1 MTAAPV
7 PNHIHEGTV
16 VRWVDGDTLYIM
28 TDMDFRHYGKLECRL
43 IGVNTP
49 ERGQINYK
57 EATFEANLLAPV
69 GSTVVFRSEKDPEKW
84 GRWLVELW
92 ANDVDVDQ
100 ALIASGL
107 GVAYFG
113 GKR

>member
-1 MTAAPV
+1 MSNAPE
-7 PNHIHEGTV
+7 PNHVKEGIIS
-16 VRWVDGDTLYIM
+16 RWVDGDTVYIM
-28 TDMDFRHYGKLECRL
+28 ADLDCRHYGMLECRL
-43 IGVNTP
+43 VGVNTP
-49 ERGQINYK
+49 ERGQLNYK
-57 EATFEANLLAPV
+57 EATLEASHLAPV
-69 GSTVVFRSEKDPEKW
+69 GSKVIIRTQKDPEKW

-92 ANDVDVDQ
+92 ANDVDVDE

>member
-1 MTAAPV
+1 MSAAPV
-7 PNHIHEGTV
+7 PNHVHYGIVT
-16 VRWVDGDTLYIM
+16 RWVDGDTLYING
-28 TDMDFRHYGKLECRL
+28 DLDFRIHGDLECRL

-49 ERGQINYK
+49 EKGQINYK
-57 EATFEANLLAPV
+57 EATFEACHLAPV
-69 GSTVVFRSEKDPEKW
+69 GTQVVFKSEKDPEKW

-92 ANDVDVDQ
+92 ASDVDVDE

-107 GVAYFG
+107 GVPYFG

>member
-1 MTAAPV
+1 MTAPV
-7 PNHIHEGTV
+7 PNHVHYGTV
-16 VRWVDGDTLYIM
+16 TRWVDGDTLYIHG
-28 TDMDFRHYGKLECRL
+28 DLDFRHCGELECRL

-57 EATFEANLLAPV
+57 EATLEAYHLAPA
-69 GSTVVFRSEKDPEKW
+69 GSKVVFRSEPDPEKW

-92 ANDVDVDQ
+92 ANDVDVDE